1 MNATADAT
9 AAEAASSD
17 PDRHR
22 NTAELE
28 AALGHIR
35 EAPADSGTIELIVR
49 RPAEDAREVL
59 DEAEINEAE
68 GVAGDTWNQRGSP
81 TAPNGGPHPDAQ
93 LTIMSARAAAAVI
106 GPVERWP
113 LAGDQ
118 IYADLDISHETLVA
132 GARLSVGDAVVEVTA
147 KPHRGCAKFAAR
159 FGSDALR
166 FVNTGEGQ
174 ALRMRGVNCRIIQP
188 GTVRVGDAITR
199 LVPYEENRPSRRPG
213 RFPDIAVPPE
223 FFDPLPDD
231 ELASWEGG

>member
-1 MNATADAT
+1 MNASADAT
-9 AAEAASSD
+9 TVAETASSD
-17 PDRHR
+17 PARHR
-22 NTAELE
+22 STAELT
-28 AALGHIR
+28 AALDHIR

-59 DEAEINEAE
+59 DVAEINEAE
-68 GVAGDTWNQRGSP
+68 GIAGDTWNQRSSP
-81 TAPNGGPHPDAQ
+81 RSPDGGPHPDAQ
-93 LTIMSARAAAAVI
+93 LTIMNARAAAAVI

-132 GARLSVGDAVVEVTA
+132 GTRLSIGDAIVEVTA
-147 KPHRGCAKFAAR
+147 KPHRGCAKYAAR

-174 ALRMRGVNCRIIQP
+174 ALRMRGVNCRVIQP

-199 LVPYEENRPSRRPG
+199 L
-213 RFPDIAVPPE
+213 
-223 FFDPLPDD
+223 
-231 ELASWEGG
+231 

>member
-1 MNATADAT
+1 MNASAEATT
-9 AAEAASSD
+9 AAETAGCD
-17 PDRHR
+17 PARHR
-22 NTAELE
+22 STAELE

-59 DEAEINEAE
+59 DMAQINEAE
-68 GVAGDTWNQRGSP
+68 GIAGDTWNQRGSP
-81 TAPNGGPHPDAQ
+81 TSPDGGPHPDAQ

-106 GPVERWP
+106 GPIERWP

-132 GARLSVGDAVVEVTA
+132 GTRLSIGDAVAEVTA

-159 FGSDALR
+159 FGRDALR
-166 FVNTGEGQ
+166 FVNTGDGQ

-188 GTVRVGDAITR
+188 GTVRTGDSITR
-199 LVPYEENRPSRRPG
+199 L
-213 RFPDIAVPPE
+213 
-223 FFDPLPDD
+223 
-231 ELASWEGG
+231 